1 MTHINVFRVI
11 QLRTNLVNRQV
22 TFASSKQCEG
32 TKPVKIAQEKSVT
45 PNLLAK
51 SVKIRKWTHVTSS
64 TIMFLRP
71 LMLFCPL
78 TKKRSTTN
86 GPQHRQQ
93 QQKVSLSVQASNQH
107 PLSLSFFGCALC
119 ESSMIRIFRR
129 EKNQMCTQGFA
140 IFGSSDPFA
149 LWCLSKNCT
158 WLDADIHFLFFTS
171 VNTGTQHG
179 R

>member
-1 MTHINVFRVI
+1 
-11 QLRTNLVNRQV
+11 VNRQV

-119 ESSMIRIFRR
+119 ESWMIR
-129 EKNQMCTQGFA
+129 EKKSNVHARFCDFWILRSVCSLVSVEKLHLAGCRY
-140 IFGSSDPFA
+140 P
-149 LWCLSKNCT
+149 LS
-158 WLDADIHFLFFTS
+158 FF
-171 VNTGTQHG
+171 H
-179 R
+179 

>member
-1 MTHINVFRVI
+1 MMTHIDVFRVI

-22 TFASSKQCEG
+22 TFASSKQREG

-45 PNLLAK
+45 PNLLAE
-51 SVKIRKWTHVTSS
+51 SVKIRKCTHVTSS

-93 QQKVSLSVQASNQH
+93 HKKFRSRSKHLTSI
-107 PLSLSFFGCALC
+107 LSLSFFGCALC
-119 ESSMIRIFRR
+119 ESSMIRIFQR
-129 EKNQMCTQGFA
+129 EKSNVHARFCDFWILRSVCSLVFVEKLHLAGCRY
-140 IFGSSDPFA
+140 P
-149 LWCLSKNCT
+149 LS
-158 WLDADIHFLFFTS
+158 FF
-171 VNTGTQHG
+171 